1 MHGEAL
7 AAWVSRNPR
16 SLLIKNTQ
24 WHQHRD
30 SLWAKELPCAGGI
43 PGGDGNLRD
52 ALGSFRLYLNSAVW
66 TEGTQRKGVQAQ
78 PEWVCEQPVLV
89 QICLSQQFNFI
100 CEGKVQNETLLGA
113 TLIAP
118 AELQAAGAESNSRTA
133 SSRHENNCKMQPPF
147 CCFSGRG
154 WIQPCASQ
162 QDQSTPRV
170 SQDGLL
176 HKCPRASAPSSSQAP
191 SQEQKGFLST
201 VLLC

>member
-1 MHGEAL
+1 MASAQGF
-7 AAWVSRNPR
+7 
-16 SLLIKNTQ
+16 SLRKRAP
-24 WHQHRD
+24 WCWGD
-30 SLWAKELPCAGGI
+30 SWGRW
-43 PGGDGNLRD
+43 NLRD

-78 PEWVCEQPVLV
+78 PKQVCEQPVSV

-100 CEGKVQNETLLGA
+100 CEGKVQKETLLGA

-118 AELQAAGAESNSRTA
+118 AELQAAGAESNTTTA

-147 CCFSGRG
+147 CCFSGKGR
-154 WIQPCASQ
+154 IQPCASQ
-162 QDQSTPRV
+162 QDQSSPRV

-176 HKCPRASAPSSSQAP
+176 HKCPRASAPSSSQTP

-201 VLLC
+201 VLLG